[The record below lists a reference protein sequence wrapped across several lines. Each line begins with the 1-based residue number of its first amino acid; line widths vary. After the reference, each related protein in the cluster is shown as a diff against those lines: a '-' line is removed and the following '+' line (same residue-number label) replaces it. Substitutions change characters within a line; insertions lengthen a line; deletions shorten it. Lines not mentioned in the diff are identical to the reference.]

1 MQIEIKCQDNK
12 SYSKTSVIYQRKMDK
27 MENIRKTVTNEEN
40 FTINIVQESCERAS
54 FIDYQ
59 TSYNTPCTI
68 ALCNSK
74 LSQIQPSNPQLVQQQ
89 KSVK

>member
-1 MQIEIKCQDNK
+1 MKIEIKCQDNK

-40 FTINIVQESCERAS
+40 FTINIAQESCERAC
-54 FIDYQ
+54 ITNDQ
-59 TSYNTPCTI
+59 TSFNAPCTI

-74 LSQIQPSNPQLVQQQ
+74 LSQIQPRNPQLAQEQ
-89 KSVK
+89 KSIK